1 MTKLGCLSITILLS
15 SCASRQY
22 PVTPG
27 CKKAIKTQ
35 KEVLRS
41 QYRVR

>member
-1 MTKLGCLSITILLS
+1 MKHILLSIILLS

-41 QYRVR
+41 QYHTR